1 MWYRSESMDL
11 ATIVGLVGA
20 FGMVIFTAIQ
30 TAGSIVGL
38 TRLLNLP
45 SFALVVVGSYFAV
58 MVANKWSV
66 ALGVFGAIKRTMSV
80 PSFNE
85 QAMIQKLIAFSEK
98 ARREGLL
105 ALEDELE
112 DLEDEF
118 MKKGLRLVVDGTDA
132 TIIRDLLELELS
144 QMQGRHAVNVSLL
157 MSWAAIAPAFGM
169 MGTVIGLVNMLSNL
183 DDASS
188 IGPNMAMALITTLY
202 GSLVA
207 NVTVM
212 PWSTKLKGQSNNEA
226 AIKEMI
232 IEGVLSI
239 QAGDNT
245 RILAMKLMAYLTPA
259 VRKSLEAELLK
270 D

>member
-1 MWYRSESMDL
+1 MDL
-11 ATIVGLVGA
+11 ATVVGIIGA
-20 FGMVIFTAIQ
+20 FGMLVFTAVN
-30 TAGSIVGL
+30 TAGGMIGFI
-38 TRLLNLP
+38 RLLNLP
-45 SFALVVVGSYFAV
+45 SFALVIVGSYFAV
-58 MVANKWSV
+58 MVANSWGT
-66 ALGVFGAIKRTMSV
+66 ALGAFSIIKRTFSI

-85 QAMIQKLIAFSEK
+85 QAIIQKLVAFSEK

-118 MKKGLRLVVDGTDA
+118 MKKGLRLVVDGTDQ
-132 TIIRDLLELELS
+132 TIIRDLMELELT
-144 QMQGRHAVNVSLL
+144 QMQSRHMVNINMLNG
-157 MSWAAIAPAFGM
+157 WAALAPGFGM

-183 DDASS
+183 DDKAS

-202 GSLVA
+202 GSIVA
-207 NVTVM
+207 NTTVM
-212 PWSTKLKGQSNNEA
+212 PWAKKLQGQDTYETSV
-226 AIKEMI
+226 KEMI

-245 RILAMKLMAYLTPA
+245 RILAMKLLAYLSPGL
-259 VRKSLEAELLK
+259 RKTMEAELLK

>member
-1 MWYRSESMDL
+1 MDL
-11 ATIVGLVGA
+11 ATIVGIVGA
-20 FGMVIFTAIQ
+20 FGMLVFTAVN
-30 TAGSIVGL
+30 TAGGMIGFI
-38 TRLLNLP
+38 RLLNLP
-45 SFALVVVGSYFAV
+45 SFALVIVGSYFAV
-58 MVANKWSV
+58 MVANNWGV
-66 ALGVFGAIKRTMSV
+66 ALGAFSVIKRTFSV

-85 QAMIQKLIAFSEK
+85 QAIIQKLVAFSEK

-118 MKKGLRLVVDGTDA
+118 MKKGLRLVVDGTDQ
-132 TIIRDLLELELS
+132 TIIRDLMELELT
-144 QMQGRHAVNVSLL
+144 QMQSRHMININMLNG
-157 MSWAAIAPAFGM
+157 WAALAPGFGM

-183 DDASS
+183 EDKAS

-202 GSLVA
+202 GSIIS
-207 NVTVM
+207 NTTVM
-212 PWSTKLKGQSNNEA
+212 PWGNKLKGQDTYETTV
-226 AIKEMI
+226 KEMV

-245 RILAMKLMAYLTPA
+245 RILAMKLLAYLNPTL
-259 VRKSLEAELLK
+259 RKQLEPSLLK

>member
-1 MWYRSESMDL
+1 MDL
-11 ATIVGLVGA
+11 ASIVGLVGA
-20 FGMVIFTAIQ
+20 FGMVIFTAIS

-45 SFALVVVGSYFAV
+45 SFALVVVGSFFAV
-58 MVANKWSV
+58 MVANKWNVS
-66 ALGVFGAIKRTMSV
+66 LGIFGAIKRTFSI
-80 PSFNE
+80 PAFNE
-85 QAMIQKLIAFSEK
+85 AAIIQKLVAFSEK

-132 TIIRDLLELELS
+132 VIIRDLLELEVT
-144 QMQGRHAVNVSLL
+144 QMQIRHGINHALL
-157 MSWAAIAPAFGM
+157 MTWAGGAPAFGM

-183 DDASS
+183 DDKSS

-202 GSLVA
+202 GSLIA
-207 NVTVM
+207 NVTVA
-212 PWSTKLKGQSNNEA
+212 PWSVKLKGHSTSEGA
-226 AIKEMI
+226 VKEMI

-245 RILAMKLMAYLTPA
+245 RILAMKLLAYLEPA
-259 VRKSLEAELLK
+259 VAKTMSAELLK

>member
-1 MWYRSESMDL
+1 MDL
-11 ATIVGLVGA
+11 ATLIGIIGA
-20 FGMVIFTAIQ
+20 FAMLIFTAVN
-30 TAGSIVGL
+30 TAGGMVGVV
-38 TRLLNLP
+38 RLLNLP

-66 ALGVFGAIKRTMSV
+66 AIGSFSVIKRTFSV

-85 QAMIQKLIAFSEK
+85 QAIILKLVAFSEK

-118 MKKGLRLVVDGTDA
+118 MKKGLRLVVDGTDQ
-132 TIIRDLLELELS
+132 TIIRDLLELELT
-144 QMQGRHAVNVSLL
+144 QMQQRHGENITLLNGWSSL
-157 MSWAAIAPAFGM
+157 APGFGM

-183 DDASS
+183 DDAAS

-202 GSLVA
+202 GSIVA
-207 NVTVM
+207 NTTIA
-212 PWSTKLKGQSNNEA
+212 PWARKLQGQDTIESSV
-226 AIKEMI
+226 KEMI

-245 RILAMKLMAYLTPA
+245 RILALKLLAYLSPA
-259 VRKSLEAELLK
+259 LRKTMEAELLK

>member
-1 MWYRSESMDL
+1 MDL
-11 ATIVGLVGA
+11 ATIVGIVGA
-20 FGMVIFTAIQ
+20 FGMLVFTAVN
-30 TAGSIVGL
+30 TAGGMIGFV
-38 TRLLNLP
+38 RLLNLP
-45 SFALVVVGSYFAV
+45 SFALVIVGSYFAV
-58 MVANKWSV
+58 MVANNWSV
-66 ALGVFGAIKRTMSV
+66 ALGAFKVIQRTFNV

-85 QAMIQKLIAFSEK
+85 QAIIQKLVAFSEK

-132 TIIRDLLELELS
+132 TIIRDLLELEVT
-144 QMQGRHAVNVSLL
+144 QMQSRHMININLL
-157 MSWAAIAPAFGM
+157 NGWAALAPGFGM

-183 DDASS
+183 EDSSS

-202 GSLVA
+202 GSVVS
-207 NVTVM
+207 NITVM
-212 PWSTKLKGQSNNEA
+212 PWARKLQGQDTYESSV
-226 AIKEMI
+226 KEMI

-245 RILAMKLMAYLTPA
+245 RILAMKLMAYLNPGM
-259 VRKSLEAELLK
+259 RKSMEAELLK